1 MFCVN
6 TMIKRFRKLSKK
18 KKIFVVTV
26 LIVVIGL
33 VLMGFLNSS
42 KGPQYKLEKVTR
54 GNVTEYVSE
63 TGVISTTGTVAVTSP
78 STGVV
83 TEVNVKNGQYV
94 KTGDLLFTVKSSAT
108 EQEKSLALSNYL
120 AAKSALD
127 AANSNALKLQAA
139 MFDKWDSFRELA
151 TSDTY
156 ETSDEKPR
164 HENRSLPEFHISE
177 KQWLA
182 AEQDY
187 KQQQNVISQAK
198 AAVSSTW
205 FLYSATQNA
214 EIKATADGVIQNLA
228 VGVNSSVTASATKP
242 SVLISSSTATEAT
255 VALSEYSIAKVQ
267 EGQPVVVDV
276 KAVTNKVYKGY
287 INRVDT
293 VATDVKGVMRYNVYM
308 QLSDPDEHIRPGM
321 SVDVTITTSSKKNV
335 LTVPNAAV
343 KPYRGGR
350 AVRITGKNKEVVYV
364 PVTIGVKGK
373 TKTEI
378 LKGLEE
384 NQSIIVSLS
393 NELIKRSG
401 LF

>member
-1 MFCVN
+1 M
-6 TMIKRFRKLSKK
+6 
-18 KKIFVVTV
+18 
-26 LIVVIGL
+26 VIGISAA
-33 VLMGFLNSS
+33 VFLNSS
-42 KGPQYKLEKVTR
+42 KRPQYKLEKVQR

-63 TGVISTTGTVAVTSP
+63 TGIISATGIVAVTSP

-83 TEVNVKNGQYV
+83 TEVMVKNGDVV
-94 KTGDLLFTVKSSAT
+94 KTGAILFTVKSSAT

-127 AANSNALKLQAA
+127 VSNSNALKLQAV
-139 MFDKWDSFRELA
+139 MFDKWDSFRKLA

-164 HENRSLPEFHISE
+164 YENRSLPEFHISE

-198 AAVSSTW
+198 AVVASTW

-214 EIKATADGVIQNLA
+214 VVKATADGVIQNLA
-228 VGVNSSVTASATKP
+228 VAANSSVVASATKP
-242 SVLISSSTATEAT
+242 SVLISSSSATEAT
-255 VALSEYSIAKVQ
+255 VALSEYSIAKVK
-267 EGQPVVVDV
+267 EGQPVVIDV
-276 KAVTNKVYKGY
+276 KAVTSRIYHGY
-287 INRVDT
+287 VNRLDSVGS
-293 VATDVKGVMRYNVYM
+293 DVKGVMRYNVYM
-308 QLSDPDEHIRPGM
+308 QLTDPDDHIRPGM
-321 SVDVTITTSSKKNV
+321 SIDVTITTNSRKNV
-335 LTVPNAAV
+335 LTVPNSAV

-350 AVRITGKNKEVVYV
+350 AVRVVGKKNEVIYV
-364 PVTIGVKGK
+364 PVSVGVRGK

-384 NQSIIVSLS
+384 NQPIIVSLP